1 MIFGISVSDIYG
13 CARLAYML
21 YEEFKQAPGACQEF
35 ARDLLHFSN
44 VLRMTTSAIDPE
56 TSHLSGSDRDA
67 LRLCLDSCK
76 ELLWVQ
82 IIGGE
87 KAAEEWK
94 NVILNYVD
102 NPLLYFYD
110 YEEYGSASN
119 SGVWL
124 FHNCRQR
131 FQKRKL
137 ALRIPKLQRAI
148 SSHIEKLNVLLALY
162 AFTIHE
168 VRFAADLPT
177 SQV

>member
-44 VLRMTTSAIDPE
+44 VLRMTTSALDSK
-56 TSHLSGSDRDA
+56 TSHLSLSDRAA

-82 IIGGE
+82 IMGDEEVLEDWENVVFNMDNQISHFFDYKQYGG
-87 KAAEEWK
+87 AF
-94 NVILNYVD
+94 N
-102 NPLLYFYD
+102 
-110 YEEYGSASN
+110 G
-119 SGVWL
+119 GVGL
-124 FHNCRQR
+124 FHRCRQR
-131 FQKRKL
+131 FEKRKL
-137 ALRIPKLQRAI
+137 ALQIPKLQRAI

-162 AFTIHE
+162 TFTIHE